1 MASYRALRSV
11 RHDAHGAVQAKY
23 KYKNKKVQYYI
34 TAGDTN
40 PHSPDQ
46 KHQTLNSMLLTARQ
60 RHFQIE
66 ISLVLVI
73 CFFREGRAALVTSF
87 GVFKYMAVY
96 SMIQF
101 STVIILNSVSNYSSS
116 Y

>member
-40 PHSPDQ
+40 PHSPETPDFEFGALNRSAT
-46 KHQTLNSMLLTARQ
+46 TLPN
-60 RHFQIE
+60 
-66 ISLVLVI
+66 
-73 CFFREGRAALVTSF
+73 
-87 GVFKYMAVY
+87 
-96 SMIQF
+96 
-101 STVIILNSVSNYSSS
+101 
-116 Y
+116 